1 MSASILSMPIPQARQ
16 SAQADPLAILMMR
29 VANQDQQALAELYG
43 HINRKIFAFALRH
56 VDDRDLAEG
65 IVVETMFEVWKN
77 AARFSGGSSV
87 STWILGI
94 ARHKALDEVRRR
106 ARFVPYDESTGME
119 VADGAM
125 SAHDQLAAEETRQQ
139 LDACIKRLPL
149 EQQECIHLVFYQ
161 DLSLAEIAQIQGVP
175 ENTVKTRLFHA
186 RRKLK
191 ILLGRNACGLDDLV
205 SH

>member
-1 MSASILSMPIPQARQ
+1 MSGVAALFPHQTAPV
-16 SAQADPLAILMMR
+16 DPLAALMER
-29 VANQDQQALAELYG
+29 VANADQRALAELYSQM
-43 HINRKIFAFALRH
+43 NRKIFAFALRH
-56 VDDRDLAEG
+56 VGDRDLAEG

-106 ARFVPYDESTGME
+106 ARFVPYDEAAGVGMVME
-119 VADGAM
+119 RADDCA
-125 SAHDQLAAEETRQQ
+125 SAFDGLAANETRLQ
-139 LDACIKRLPL
+139 LDACIKRLPA
-149 EQQECIHLVFYQ
+149 EQQECIHLVFYEE
-161 DLSLAEIAQIQGVP
+161 LSLAEIAEIQGVP

-191 ILLGRNACGLDDLV
+191 ILLGRSGSNVAQILSL
-205 SH
+205 

>member
-1 MSASILSMPIPQARQ
+1 MSASILSIPIPQARHRP
-16 SAQADPLAILMMR
+16 QADPLATLMAR
-29 VANQDQQALAELYG
+29 VADQDQPALAELYG
-43 HINRKIFAFALRH
+43 HISRKIFAFALRH
-56 VDDRDLAEG
+56 VGDRDIAEG
-65 IVVETMFEVWKN
+65 IVVDTMFEVWKN
-77 AARFSGGSSV
+77 ASRFSGGSSV

-106 ARFVPYDESTGME
+106 ARFVPYDESTGIE
-119 VADGAM
+119 LEDDSM
-125 SAHDQLAAEETRQQ
+125 SAHDKLAAEETRLQ

-161 DLSLAEIAQIQGVP
+161 DLSLAEIAHVQGVP

-191 ILLGRNACGLDDLV
+191 ILLGRSAFGMTDLA